1 MRTRG
6 RMRGRARA
14 RALGA
19 VIALAAAAAT
29 CGAPAARAATPTG
42 PATATPAAAAATP
55 AVPPRSILKTRNWV
69 PPTPAYWP
77 QVVGE
82 QATRPVTITHGV
94 REYTENY
101 QTVGGA
107 QNAQIMDVNLADPNV
122 RFGLAEAGSELV
134 DPSDETI
141 SSMANRTGAVAGVNA
156 DEFAIHTTGQPMGM
170 VVQDGVLQASPVASW
185 PAEVEILNDGQFEFT
200 TETFTGTAD
209 DTTSGSSEALAGV
222 NRIDQKGL
230 VAADSFLGAAP
241 VSASVVATATQGSS
255 PLDLTIDSVTSGVT
269 SLPQI
274 PAGQEDLFAA
284 KGSAAATWLTSSVHA
299 GDTVTLSQSLAP
311 YGIGSAP
318 DDVRTAASGAAFLE
332 QNGQMTVPVTGGGE
346 NNVTY
351 PVVGVGVTKD
361 GKHAIFAV
369 FNGRES
375 ESTAVGL
382 TRPQQAQWFMA
393 HGAYSAIE
401 FDSGGSAEIV
411 GRLPGQQRVSVLNT
425 PSDGAE
431 RPVANGLFLYSAEA
445 SPGPAAKAVVNGG
458 APLTVLDGTTE
469 QVSAYATDAEGNP
482 AADAASV
489 SVQPPGLA
497 TVTGTSLTAKQAGH
511 GWLTAVS
518 GRARSRVPLTV
529 ASAPASLSVS
539 PAEPDL
545 ENSATQQFAVSGTA
559 RGGGTLTL
567 GDQDVTWSVTPSS
580 LGSITGGGLFTA
592 AATGAGLATVT
603 ATADGV
609 SATASVAV
617 GSESVV
623 ADPMTDVSNWALNTT
638 NGATATLSE
647 STTQIAAGGDAGSM
661 DIHYSI
667 PKASG
672 VSQVVFSPSGGHP
685 VDIGPSA
692 SGEAPDAIGLWI
704 KGVGGTPGTPLAN
717 GELTFAEAWIEVNGQ
732 EDVFYPTTVTY
743 NGWQLITAAVPAGAE
758 FPLSLDF
765 LDFLVI
771 NPSEQ
776 LTGDVY
782 AADLQALYSPRPPA
796 TTTYTPIPD
805 NPSWLRYDASPGQF
819 SGGGVTIASLG
830 DSHLH
835 SADHDSTGSVVTS
848 DIAAD
853 IKALP
858 ANAAPNTVQDDGN
871 LVDPGTPADVAYG
884 QQMLA
889 SFGLPYHT
897 AVGDS
902 DIGQGAYPEN
912 TNWTAV
918 FGDTHYSYTDGDAEF
933 IVDDSAWEGL
943 LASDPYQV
951 PATEQYAW
959 LVAQLSASTSKVIF
973 VVTHASPYDPHPNP
987 NSQFT
992 DRYEAQMYEQLLAN
1006 YQASHPRTHVI
1017 LLNGQARG
1025 FAEQV
1030 INPLG
1035 GPDPRGL
1042 PNFDVSDAG
1051 VTPYASTSQGGFYNY
1066 VLFHVRPDGTVQFAV
1081 QPVLAS
1087 IAVTAPQPS
1096 VAAGTREQLSAT
1108 GTTPTG
1114 DDLSALQVPV
1124 ADPASH
1130 QWSSSD
1136 PRVAA
1141 VDPQTGMLQAR
1152 SPGTATISVLS
1163 GGVTG
1168 TLTIT
1173 VT

>member
-1 MRTRG
+1 
-6 RMRGRARA
+6 
-14 RALGA
+14 
-19 VIALAAAAAT
+19 
-29 CGAPAARAATPTG
+29 
-42 PATATPAAAAATP
+42 
-55 AVPPRSILKTRNWV
+55 V

-94 REYTENY
+94 AEYTENY

-107 QNAQIMDVNLADPNV
+107 QNAQVMDVNLADPNV
-122 RFGLAEAGSELV
+122 RFGLAEAGNELV

-141 SSMANRTGAVAGVNA
+141 SSMASRTGAVAGVNA

-170 VVQDGVLQASPVASW
+170 VVRGGLLEASPVASW
-185 PAEVEILNDGQFEFT
+185 PAEVEVLNDGQFEFT

-222 NRIDQKGL
+222 NRIDQTGL
-230 VAADSFLGAAP
+230 VAATAFLGAAP
-241 VSASVVATATQGSS
+241 ISSSVVATATRGSG
-255 PLDLTIDSVTSGVT
+255 PQDLTIDSVTAGVT
-269 SLPQI
+269 SLPQLT
-274 PAGQEDLFAA
+274 AGQEDLFAA
-284 KGSAAATWLTSSVHA
+284 KGSAAATWLTSGVHA
-299 GDTVTLSQSLAP
+299 GDTVTLTQSLAP
-311 YGIGSAP
+311 YAIGSAP
-318 DDVRTAASGAAFLE
+318 DDVATALSGAAFLE
-332 QNGQMTVPVTGGGE
+332 QQGQMAVPATGGGE
-346 NNVTY
+346 NNVDY
-351 PVVGVGVTKD
+351 PVIGVGVTKD

-382 TRPQQAQWFMA
+382 TRPQQARWFMA
-393 HGAYSAIE
+393 HGAYNAIE
-401 FDSGGSAEIV
+401 FDSGGSAEMV
-411 GRLPGQQRVSVLNT
+411 GRLPGQPRVSVLNT

-431 RPVANGLFLYSAEA
+431 RPVANGLFLYSTQA
-445 SPGPAAKAVVNGG
+445 SPGPATKAVVNDG
-458 APLTVLDGTTE
+458 APLTVLDGTSE

-482 AADAASV
+482 AADPVQV
-489 SVQPPGLA
+489 SVTPAGLA
-497 TVTGTSLTAKQAGH
+497 RVSGTSLTAEQAGP
-511 GWLTAVS
+511 GWLTVRA
-518 GRARSRVPLTV
+518 GRAVSRVPLTV
-529 ASAPASLSVS
+529 ASAPARLSLS
-539 PAEPDL
+539 PGQPDL
-545 ENSATQQFAVSGTA
+545 ENDATQQFSVSGTA
-559 RGGGTLTL
+559 RGGGTLTI

-580 LGSITGGGLFTA
+580 LGSITSGGLFTA
-592 AATGAGLATVT
+592 AAAGAGLATVT

-609 SATASVAV
+609 SAAASVAV

-623 ADPMTDVSNWALNTT
+623 ADPMTDVGNWALNTT

-647 STTQIAAGGDAGSM
+647 SATQIAVPGDAGSM
-661 DIHYSI
+661 DIHYTI
-667 PKASG
+667 PKATG
-672 VSQVVFSPSGGHP
+672 VSQVVFSPSGSHT
-685 VDIGPSA
+685 VDTGLSSDGA
-692 SGEAPDAIGLWI
+692 APNAIGLWI
-704 KGVGGTPGTPLAN
+704 KGIGGTPGTPLAN
-717 GELTFAEAWIEVNGQ
+717 GELTFAEAWIEINGQ

-743 NGWQLITAAVPAGAE
+743 NGWQLITAAVPAGTE
-758 FPLSLDF
+758 FPLSLGF

-771 NPSEQ
+771 NPSEE

-782 AADLQALYSPRPPA
+782 VADLQALYSPRP
-796 TTTYTPIPD
+796 TTSTYTPVPG
-805 NPSWLRYDASPGQF
+805 NPSWLTYTASPAQF
-819 SGGGVTIASLG
+819 APGGVTIAAFG

-848 DIAAD
+848 DIAAG
-853 IKALP
+853 IQALP
-858 ANAAPNTVQDDGN
+858 ANAAPNMLQVDGN
-871 LVDPGTPADVAYG
+871 LIDPGTPADAAYG
-884 QQMLA
+884 QQMLQ
-889 SFGLPYHT
+889 SFGLPFHT

-933 IVDDSAWEGL
+933 IVGDSAWEGL

-951 PATEQYAW
+951 PDAGQYAW
-959 LVAQLSASTSKVIF
+959 LVSQLSASTSKVIF
-973 VVTHASPYDPHPNP
+973 VVTHASPYDPHPIA
-987 NSQFT
+987 NSEFT

-1006 YQASHPRTHVI
+1006 YQASHPRAHVI

-1035 GPDPRGL
+1035 GQDPHGL

-1051 VTPYASTSQGGFYNY
+1051 VTPYAPTSQGGFYNY

-1087 IAVTAPQPS
+1087 IAVTAPQAT
-1096 VAAGTREQLSAT
+1096 VAAGAREQLSAT
-1108 GTTPTG
+1108 GTTPAG
-1114 DDLSALQVPV
+1114 DDLSGLQVPI

-1130 QWSSSD
+1130 QWSSSN

-1141 VDPQTGMLQAR
+1141 VNAQTGVLDAR

-1168 TLTIT
+1168 AVAIT